1 MAAEAPSEIY
11 VGEPFTLTYTIN
23 NPTVH
28 LAEFNASI
36 ELSDAFVFSGLKML
50 RGRILP
56 LGRATYY
63 YTCYPLIA
71 GKVRLPRLKVI
82 AKQLGVEK
90 EVPIEM
96 LEHDNDGVKQGV
108 LEQRP
113 PLMVFANARRIF

>member
-1 MAAEAPSEIY
+1 
-11 VGEPFTLTYTIN
+11 
-23 NPTVH
+23 
-28 LAEFNASI
+28 
-36 ELSDAFVFSGLKML
+36 ML

-90 EVPIEM
+90 EIPIEM
-96 LEHDNDGVKQGV
+96 LDGLLKQGGGGDV
-108 LEQRP
+108 TEQRP
-113 PLMVFANARRIF
+113 PLMVFANARRMF